1 MNLNNRKLT
10 VLSLIA
16 KSYLKTGEPVGSKS
30 LVSQLGSSVSSATIR
45 NDMAELERHGLLFQP
60 HTSAGRIPTAA
71 GLRLYVERLMEKRQ
85 LSRERRAFIDSL
97 FSGVSSAQSA
107 ISAAS
112 DALAEYSNCASFSI
126 SPSGDSVRLKQ
137 IDFIRVGSRTMVF
150 VLLTTTNVVKS
161 VFVRLYSDVTQEALE
176 ALGNAARSKLCDLPL
191 SDITLPL
198 VQTMAAEL
206 CEHALLFSPFFDS
219 LLSAVQELS
228 SPGLYIRGQDNL
240 LRGAPSSYHA
250 ASALSM
256 LSSNRLLGL
265 VTPHSGLSIVIP
277 ETADTGSSALVYSGF
292 KFSDDLMGTIGIL
305 GPYRLDYG
313 NIIPMIEYFS
323 TSLENM
329 LKQEFD
335 K

>member
-30 LVSQLGSSVSSATIR
+30 LVSQLGSAVSSATIR
-45 NDMAELERHGLLFQP
+45 NDMAQLERQGLLYQP

-71 GLRLYVERLMEKRQ
+71 GLHLYVDRLMEKRQ

-97 FSGVSSAQSA
+97 FSGVSSTQSA

-126 SPSGDSVRLKQ
+126 SPSGESVRLKQ
-137 IDFIRVGSRTMVF
+137 IDFIKVDSQTIVF
-150 VLLTTTNVVKS
+150 VLLTSTNVVKS
-161 VFVRLYSDVTQEALE
+161 VLVRLYGEVTSEALS
-176 ALGNAARSKLCDLPL
+176 ALSNAARLKLCDLSL
-191 SDITLPL
+191 SDITMPL

-206 CEHALLFSPFFDS
+206 SEYALLFSPFFES
-219 LLSAVQELS
+219 LCAAAAELS
-228 SPGLYIRGQDNL
+228 SPGLYVKGQDNL
-240 LRGAPSSYHA
+240 LRAAPHSHDA
-250 ASALSM
+250 AKALSF
-256 LSSNRLLGL
+256 LHSNRLLGL
-265 VTPHSGLSIVIP
+265 VNQHSGLSIVIP
-277 ETADTGSSALVYSGF
+277 EALDTGSSALVYSGF
-292 KFSDDLMGTIGIL
+292 KFSGDLVGTIGIL

-323 TSLENM
+323 TSLEKM
-329 LKQEFD
+329 FKKEFD

>member
-45 NDMAELERHGLLFQP
+45 NDMAELERQGLLYQP

-71 GLRLYVERLMEKRQ
+71 GLRLYVDRLMEKRQ

-126 SPSGDSVRLKQ
+126 SPSGEGVRLKQ
-137 IDFIRVGSRTMVF
+137 IDFIKVDSQTIVF
-150 VLLTTTNVVKS
+150 VLLTSTNVVKS
-161 VFVRLYSDVTQEALE
+161 VLVRLYGEVTSEALS
-176 ALGNAARSKLCDLPL
+176 ALSNAARSKLCDLSL
-191 SDITLPL
+191 SDITMPL

-206 CEHALLFSPFFDS
+206 SEYALLFSPFFES
-219 LLSAVQELS
+219 LCAAAAELS
-228 SPGLYIRGQDNL
+228 SPGLYVKGQDNL
-240 LRGAPSSYHA
+240 LRAAPHSHDA
-250 ASALSM
+250 AKALSF
-256 LSSNRLLGL
+256 LHSNQLLGL
-265 VTPHSGLSIVIP
+265 VNPHNGLSIVIP
-277 ETADTGSSALVYSGF
+277 EIADTGSSALVYSGF
-292 KFSDDLMGTIGIL
+292 KFSDDLVGTIGIL

-323 TSLENM
+323 TSLEKM